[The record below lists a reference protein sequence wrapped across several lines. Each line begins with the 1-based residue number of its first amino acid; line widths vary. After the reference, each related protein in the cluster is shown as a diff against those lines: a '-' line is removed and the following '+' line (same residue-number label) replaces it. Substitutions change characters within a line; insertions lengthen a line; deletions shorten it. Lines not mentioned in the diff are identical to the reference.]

1 MACGLLPRIPFFH
14 KCRGKLR
21 LEEGSVAIDLDFL
34 NDGTLI
40 VAEGNGLIKKV
51 NIDLSKLMH
60 KFEFEDVEKLPNL
73 WGIAALPESYIG
85 DFMTIGKR
93 SANHHEINVG
103 ASIKLLLS

>member
-21 LEEGSVAIDLDFL
+21 LEEGTVAIDLDFL

-40 VAEGNGLIKKV
+40 VAESNGYVKKV
-51 NIDLSKLMH
+51 EIDLPDPKQ
-60 KFEFEDVEKLPNL
+60 KPEFEDVQKLPNL
-73 WGIAALPESYIG
+73 CGIVALPESYNNG

-93 SANHHEINVG
+93 TPDYREVNVG
-103 ASIKLLLS
+103 ASI